1 MTVNELRTLV
11 DNLHEYIHIPGGIDR
26 LKKMVLHLA
35 VSGQLVPQ
43 DASEG
48 TGEELYEKIQDEKT
62 QIANQGRMKQQ
73 KILSEITDNE
83 APFTIPPNWKWV
95 RLGDLYSTTTGLTY
109 KKDQLDIV
117 SASMIRVMRGG
128 NIFEMEYRYKHDDVF
143 ISSEY
148 VKDGLFLRKNQL
160 ITPAVT
166 SIEHIGKIARIEDN
180 LTDTVV
186 GGFVLTL
193 SPWCWDDNISKY
205 ALLYFNT
212 STHRERC
219 RLITNKSGQAFYN
232 LSREKL
238 LQLPVSLPPL
248 QEQERIVAKVDNI
261 FALIDQL
268 SEVYKSEQNERSK
281 LVASSLAQLAK
292 GEVGAND
299 SLALTHISEIIR
311 TKADAKVL
319 RQTILHLA
327 MSGQLVPQDPS
338 EGTGEELY
346 QQIQAEKAELTTQGK
361 LKKQKTLP
369 EISSEEILFQVP
381 TSWKWVR
388 LAESYD
394 VRDGTHDT
402 PKYTTT
408 GYPLITSKNLSTG
421 KLDFSNVKYI
431 SRSDYVA
438 INERSDVKRNDI
450 LFAMIG
456 SIGNPVIVDT
466 DTEFSIKNVALF
478 KPYSKEAYSK
488 DWLLNYLLIA
498 SEDMKSRSSGAVQ
511 SFVSLGFLRSYPIPL
526 PPLAEQKRIVTK
538 TTQLLN
544 LVAQLEAHLE
554 K

>member
-408 GYPLITSKNLSTG
+408 GYPLT
-421 KLDFSNVKYI
+421 
-431 SRSDYVA
+431 
-438 INERSDVKRNDI
+438 
-450 LFAMIG
+450 
-456 SIGNPVIVDT
+456 
-466 DTEFSIKNVALF
+466 
-478 KPYSKEAYSK
+478 
-488 DWLLNYLLIA
+488 
-498 SEDMKSRSSGAVQ
+498 
-511 SFVSLGFLRSYPIPL
+511 
-526 PPLAEQKRIVTK
+526 
-538 TTQLLN
+538 
-544 LVAQLEAHLE
+544 
-554 K
+554 